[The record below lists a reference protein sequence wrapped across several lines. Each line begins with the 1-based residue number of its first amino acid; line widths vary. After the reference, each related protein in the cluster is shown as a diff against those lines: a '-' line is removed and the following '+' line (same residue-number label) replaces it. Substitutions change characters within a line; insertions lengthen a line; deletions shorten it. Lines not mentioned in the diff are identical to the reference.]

1 MTSELVSE
9 SASTTVRR
17 LEKGS
22 YEFVVKE
29 YSLHRGI
36 GVHKAIESE
45 KFMVVGHSWTI
56 RFYPDGE
63 GVDAFKAGDA
73 SLYISLKSDST
84 VWCFRE
90 FYIVDQSGKGNHFCR
105 KPGENN
111 EQPFSC
117 LVGSCMMSGYL
128 HFIDKAYLESYVKDD
143 CVIISVKI
151 GVFNSHIQM
160 LPLIKVPPSC
170 NIGTDLGKL
179 LEGKRGQPGDVFFK
193 IATDGESIG
202 AHKSVLAIRSP
213 VFRSLLSNDHAHR
226 PPHEIVIRDV
236 ESRVFKM
243 LAVANQYKLKRLKEL
258 CESCLM
264 YRISEKSV
272 TYLLHLAY
280 AYHATQ
286 LEAACLKFQ
295 AQTQLDGCET
305 CPLLFPELAHNHK
318 EKPST
323 SHDKG
328 HAYISKIFKH
338 LNEANTSS
346 VTNFFD

>member
-1 MTSELVSE
+1 M
-9 SASTTVRR
+9 VRR

-63 GVDAFKAGDA
+63 GVDAFNAGDA

-84 VWCFRE
+84 VWCFHE

-105 KPGENN
+105 KSGENN

-128 HFIDKAYLESYVKDD
+128 HFIDKACLESYVKDD
-143 CVIISVKI
+143 CIIISVKI
-151 GVFNSHIQM
+151 RVFNSHIQM
-160 LPLIKVPPSC
+160 LPLIKVPPSS

-179 LEGKRGQPGDVFFK
+179 LEGKRGPPGDVFFK

-202 AHKSVLAIRSP
+202 AHKSVLAARSP

-236 ESRVFKM
+236 ESRVFKAMLWFMYTGTLPEEEGEREGDLSSEHSIVDESLMGKM
-243 LAVANQYKLKRLKEL
+243 LAAANQYKLKRLKEI

-264 YRISEKSV
+264 NRISKESV

-280 AYHATQ
+280 TYRATQ
-286 LEAACLKFQ
+286 LEAACVKFQ
-295 AQTQLDGCET
+295 AQAEFGNIIYMM
-305 CPLLFPELAHNHK
+305 FSINN
-318 EKPST
+318 
-323 SHDKG
+323 KG
-328 HAYISKIFKH
+328 FLISIC
-338 LNEANTSS
+338 LI
-346 VTNFFD
+346 